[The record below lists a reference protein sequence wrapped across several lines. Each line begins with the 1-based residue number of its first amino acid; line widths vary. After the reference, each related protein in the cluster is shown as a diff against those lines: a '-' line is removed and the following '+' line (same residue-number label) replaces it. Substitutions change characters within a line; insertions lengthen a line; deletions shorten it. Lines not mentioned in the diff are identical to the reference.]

1 MKSIHRK
8 QILTAIRIG
17 LVANIAL
24 ALFKLIFG
32 YLGNAQALISDGLNS
47 SSDVLISLMMLL
59 ALKIS
64 TKKPDYDH
72 PYGHEKFE
80 GLAYFL
86 LGIIFSITAGWI
98 FISGIVSIIE
108 FFMNG
113 DSINPPLRFT
123 VWVALISL
131 VIKLGLVV
139 LYTKIGRKSNSPTIK
154 ADAKNHLLDVYATSS
169 SLVGLLIAQFG
180 LIYFDYIASIIISC
194 FIMKLALQILKES
207 ISYLTDQAPKQE
219 DVEKVY
225 EEIFTVEGVL
235 SIDDLKVRNHMT
247 QRYVDVEIGVLSSLT
262 LKEAHH
268 IAESVHH
275 HIENAF
281 PEVIHCMVHVN
292 PHKKSQS

>member
-1 MKSIHRK
+1 MKTLQRK

-24 ALFKLIFG
+24 ALLKLIFG
-32 YLGNAQALISDGLNS
+32 YLGNAQALFSDGLNS
-47 SSDVLISLMMLL
+47 ASDVLISVMMLL
-59 ALKIS
+59 ALRIS

-86 LGIIFSITAGWI
+86 LGIIFTVTAGWI

-108 FFMNG
+108 FFING
-113 DSINPPLRFT
+113 ETIVVPLRYT
-123 VWVALISL
+123 VLIAFISL
-131 VIKLGLVV
+131 VIKLGIVF
-139 LYTKIGRKSNSPTIK
+139 LYTKAGRKTNSPTIK
-154 ADAKNHLLDVYATSS
+154 ADVKNHLLDVYATLS
-169 SLVGLLIAQFG
+169 SLIGLSIAQFG
-180 LIYFDYIASIIISC
+180 LIYFDYIASIVIAG
-194 FIMKLALQILKES
+194 FILKLAIQILKES
-207 ISYLTDQAPKQE
+207 ISYLTDQAPEQE
-219 DVEKVY
+219 DVQKVY
-225 EEIFTVEGVL
+225 DEIFKVDGVL

-247 QRYVDVEIGVLSSLT
+247 QQYVDVEIGVLSSLT

-268 IAESVHH
+268 IAEKVHH
-275 HIENAF
+275 HVENLF

>member
-1 MKSIHRK
+1 MKTTQRRH
-8 QILTAIRIG
+8 ILTAIRIG

-47 SSDVLISLMMLL
+47 SSDVLVSLMMLL

-86 LGIIFSITAGWI
+86 LGIIFFTTAIWI
-98 FISGIVSIIE
+98 FISSLISIIE
-108 FFMNG
+108 FFMHGTLNDG
-113 DSINPPLRFT
+113 PEWFT
-123 VWVALISL
+123 VWVALVSL
-131 VIKLGLVV
+131 VIKLCLVI
-139 LYTKIGRKSNSPTIK
+139 LYTKINKKAQSPTIQ
-154 ADAKNHLLDVYATSS
+154 ADAKNHLLDVYATTSS
-169 SLVGLLIAQFG
+169 MIGLFIAQFG
-180 LIYFDYIASIIISC
+180 LIYFDYLASIIIAG
-194 FIMKLALQILKES
+194 FIMKLAIQILKES
-207 ISYLTDQAPKQE
+207 ISYLTDQAPKEE
-219 DVEKVY
+219 DVQKVY
-225 EEIFTVEGVL
+225 DEIFSVDGVL

-247 QRYVDVEIGVLSSLT
+247 QQYVDVEIGVLSSLT
-262 LKEAHH
+262 LKEAHY
-268 IAESVHH
+268 IAEKVHH
-275 HIENAF
+275 HIEDLF